1 MFEFSEVM
9 KKPGALIDWA
19 GKVTYGVELSQED
32 HDVSKCLDA
41 WAKELGQ
48 NGDPKHELSAM
59 ITKVFAN
66 EEVAAP
72 SELLSRIFNETSIGE
87 FDDYQEMYD
96 PKNTI
101 MAHEAIIE
109 GNVDRSYIEHS
120 VGKPQWK
127 SLAAE
132 TDISMQDLRRG
143 GYRTVANLIS
153 YIKDALELKK
163 VQMTMEYID
172 SLIVDGHDNYI
183 VESGATPTAA
193 AMDELALYLH
203 DVTDG
208 ETPVAFM
215 LNKYRQQ
222 IAKLAQAERW
232 PTDNVKTLYN
242 STGFIDQYA
251 GIDLMSYSGQKK
263 LADGSLILPD
273 KTVYGVAGKI
283 GSAITRGDARVLQE
297 ENINTERVHIKVTG
311 FTFGWCVNKEY
322 LNKIAK
328 IVLA

>member
-1 MFEFSEVM
+1 MFEFAEIV
-9 KKPGALIDWA
+9 KQPGAIVDWA
-19 GKVTYGVELSQED
+19 SKVAYGVELSANDKEINKT
-32 HDVSKCLDA
+32 VDA

-48 NGDPKHELSAM
+48 KGDPNHELAAM
-59 ITKVFAN
+59 ITKTFAN

-72 SELLSRIFNETSIGE
+72 SELLSRIFDETSIGE
-87 FDDYQEMYD
+87 FDDYQALYE

-101 MAHEAIIE
+101 LAHEAIIE
-109 GNVDRSYIEHS
+109 GNVDRSYIEHT

-143 GYRTVANLIS
+143 GYHAVATMVSFIR
-153 YIKDALELKK
+153 DALELKK
-163 VQMTMEYID
+163 VKMTMDYID
-172 SLIVDGHDNYI
+172 SLLVAGKPNYFT
-183 VESGATPTAA
+183 ETAA
-193 AMDELALYLH
+193 MPSTAVMDEFALYLH
-203 DVTDG
+203 DVGDA
-208 ETPVAFM
+208 PLAFM
-215 LNKYRQQ
+215 LNKYRQA

-251 GIDLMSYSGQKK
+251 GVDLLSYSGQKK

-273 KTVYGVAGKI
+273 KTIYGVAGKI

-297 ENINTERVHIKVTG
+297 EDINAERIHIKVAG
-311 FTFGWCVNKEY
+311 FTFGWCVNPNHVE
-322 LNKIAK
+322 KIAK
-328 IVLA
+328 VALA